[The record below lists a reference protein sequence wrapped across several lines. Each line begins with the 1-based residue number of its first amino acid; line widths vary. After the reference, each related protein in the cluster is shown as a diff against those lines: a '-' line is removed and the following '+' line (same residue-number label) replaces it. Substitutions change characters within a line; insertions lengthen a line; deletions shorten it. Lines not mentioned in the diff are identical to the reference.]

1 MAHVTVCKIPEQV
14 LDPLRGVD
22 EGYICQ
28 TVIHELKLA
37 VALTTSEAPYDA
49 GYSGLEDEGLRGFKG
64 N

>member
-1 MAHVTVCKIPEQV
+1 MWQFVKYPNKYWTHCELQ
-14 LDPLRGVD
+14 GVD